1 MRLNPGYLLKSFLLY
16 LNKLALKILILC
28 VFFYI
33 SGISALM
40 TVELDE
46 EKGPQIRVEQ
56 GQETAVFLNLWN
68 GRMVVHKGRRV
79 LNQGS
84 NWKLYFVKGKIF

>member
-1 MRLNPGYLLKSFLLY
+1 
-16 LNKLALKILILC
+16 
-28 VFFYI
+28 
-33 SGISALM
+33 M

-79 LNQGS
+79 VNQGS

>member
-1 MRLNPGYLLKSFLLY
+1 MNTYFI
-16 LNKLALKILILC
+16 N
-28 VFFYI
+28 FYI
-33 SGISALM
+33 AGISALM